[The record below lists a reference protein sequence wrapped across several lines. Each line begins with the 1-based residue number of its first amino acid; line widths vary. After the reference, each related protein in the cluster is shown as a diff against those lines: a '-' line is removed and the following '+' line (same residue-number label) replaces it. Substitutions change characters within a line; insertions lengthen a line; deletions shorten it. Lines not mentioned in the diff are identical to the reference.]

1 MSSYAPVVTS
11 ILAAGAVLAAALVKG
26 AIGFGF
32 PTLGTPLLSLAMDVK
47 TAVVVLIVPNI
58 AMDGIQFVRRGS
70 PLAIVRRFAPLLV
83 GGAVGTV
90 VGTRLLMALSSRVA
104 LLVLGLFIVLFVA
117 LTAAGVTLR
126 VSPRGERWASPLVG
140 LLTGIIGGITNVPGT
155 PLVVY
160 FQALGLPKHDF
171 VAAMAFTFVAYKLVQ
186 LGAVTSF
193 GLLTWPL
200 IGISLGLTLA
210 ALAGFT
216 VGLLIQDR
224 LEQPA
229 ARSFSTLA
237 AGMRSGRVRISL
249 VCCPRSGGRRAVGTT
264 RAGLHEH
271 QAAAAL
277 EGAVES
283 YENKAVRMLTECGC
297 VRVPDSRDRRMFLKP
312 GAQNGQR
319 IRLGGPNGTRY
330 LLYSGISRG
339 YTGRLAQLGLGRT

>member
-1 MSSYAPVVTS
+1 MKQVGGVSSYAPAVTS

-210 ALAGFT
+210 ALAGFA

-224 LEQPA
+224 LEQRTFNRLILGFLA
-229 ARSFSTLA
+229 LLGTWLIVRSL
-237 AGMRSGRVRISL
+237 R
-249 VCCPRSGGRRAVGTT
+249 
-264 RAGLHEH
+264 
-271 QAAAAL
+271 
-277 EGAVES
+277 
-283 YENKAVRMLTECGC
+283 
-297 VRVPDSRDRRMFLKP
+297 
-312 GAQNGQR
+312 
-319 IRLGGPNGTRY
+319 
-330 LLYSGISRG
+330 
-339 YTGRLAQLGLGRT
+339 